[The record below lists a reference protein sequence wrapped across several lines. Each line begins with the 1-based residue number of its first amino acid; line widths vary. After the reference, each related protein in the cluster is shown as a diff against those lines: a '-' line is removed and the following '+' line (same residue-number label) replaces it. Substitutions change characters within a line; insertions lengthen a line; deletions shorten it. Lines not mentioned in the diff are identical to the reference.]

1 MPESFYSK
9 NCLTYH
15 RVLQGLSIDVV
26 GDGEHKLAPEVH
38 SYHLPGH
45 SPDCLAVRLGDDALI
60 VGDIILPDISPWPTR
75 REMFDEVAQV
85 IKPAY
90 TNAASIFG
98 LSRYI
103 QSLKSLIQIA
113 GDHPGILVLPAH
125 RLYYNDRWNPIELK
139 SRAEELLA
147 HHLDRC
153 GAIIEILNG
162 RPMTAREIAADYF
175 EDRLL
180 EGFGSLMAANEI
192 VSHCE
197 LLIESGDVICEDGRR
212 YMISGSSRFEG
223 YIEDLKAG

>member
-1 MPESFYSK
+1 
-9 NCLTYH
+9 
-15 RVLQGLSIDVV
+15 
-26 GDGEHKLAPEVH
+26 
-38 SYHLPGH
+38 
-45 SPDCLAVRLGDDALI
+45 
-60 VGDIILPDISPWPTR
+60 
-75 REMFDEVAQV
+75 MFGEVAQV

-103 QSLKSLIQIA
+103 RSLKSLIQIA

-125 RLYYNDRWNPIELK
+125 RLYYNDRWNPIDLK
-139 SRAEELLA
+139 NRAEELLA
-147 HHLDRC
+147 HHVKRC

-162 RPMTAREIAADYF
+162 KPMTAKEIAADYF

-197 LLIESGDVICEDGRR
+197 LLMESGDVICEEGQR
-212 YMISGSSRFEG
+212 YTASGSTRFESH
-223 YIEDLKAG
+223 IESIKAD